1 MSLSI
6 VSPFYSSALSMFT
19 DSQPKLGTDSV
30 PFYIEFGSH
39 PNRFGRFTVSQLF
52 RNGQNY
58 SEPTFQVFKKGK
70 CGTFEKY
77 QQLRIGDYEVK
88 KFCLLKNDLLNGDWK
103 IRENP
108 AQFERN
114 PKLEDVLQ
122 QCHKAREISI
132 GKNRRLYVTFIQYV
146 QDNPAS
152 VYVQI
157 RLFFRK
163 ESNEFKQVTYVSY
176 KMEEFKELI
185 ENLKDFSNI
194 EQCTFQ

>member
-1 MSLSI
+1 MSLSK
-6 VSPFYSSALSMFT
+6 VSPCYSSAPSMFT

-30 PFYIEFGSH
+30 PFYIDFGSH
-39 PNRFGRFTVSQLF
+39 PNRFGRFTVSQIF

-58 SEPTFQVFKKGK
+58 SEPTFQVFKKDK

-77 QQLRIGDYEVK
+77 QQLRIGDYEFK
-88 KFCLLKNDLLNGDWK
+88 KFCLLKNDLLNGDWI

-114 PKLEDVLQ
+114 PKMEDVLQ

-146 QDNPAS
+146 QDNTAS

-157 RLFFRK
+157 RLFCRK